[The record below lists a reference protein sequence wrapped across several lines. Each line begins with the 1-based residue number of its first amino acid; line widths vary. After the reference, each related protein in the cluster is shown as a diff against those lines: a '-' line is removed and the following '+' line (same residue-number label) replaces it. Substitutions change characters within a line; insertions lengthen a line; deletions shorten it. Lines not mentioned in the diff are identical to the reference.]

1 MRVLVVEDE
10 EKIAR
15 FIQRGLKEEGY
26 AVDMAKD
33 GDEGHFMAT
42 TNEYDV
48 ILLDIMLPKRNGYDL
63 CKKLREENV
72 KVPVIFLSVKDEV
85 KDKVRGLDAGADDYL
100 VKPFAFEELLAR
112 VRANLRRKP
121 DGSQM
126 TYTVGDLTLDVTK
139 REALRAGKTISLTA
153 REYAMLEYFMR
164 NAGQVVTRTML
175 SEHVWDVYFDTS
187 SNVIDVYVNYL
198 RAKIDDGHKVK
209 LIHTV
214 RGSGYMMKG

>member
-1 MRVLVVEDE
+1 MRALIVEDE

-26 AVDMAKD
+26 AVDLARD
-33 GDEGHFMAT
+33 GEEGHFMAT
-42 TNEYDV
+42 TNDYDV
-48 ILLDIMLPKRNGYDL
+48 ILLDIMLPKLNGYDL
-63 CKKLREENV
+63 CKKLRQDNV
-72 KVPVIFLSVKDEV
+72 KIPVIMLSVKDDV
-85 KDKVRGLDAGADDYL
+85 KDRVKGLDAGADDYL

-126 TYTVGDLTLDVTK
+126 VYTVADLTLDVTR
-139 REALRAGKTISLTA
+139 REALRLGKVISLTG

-164 NAGQVVTRTML
+164 HAGQVVTRTML
-175 SEHVWDVYFDTS
+175 SEHVWDVHFDTS

-198 RAKIDDGHKVK
+198 RAKIDGGHKVK
-209 LIHTV
+209 LIHTI